1 MMKITRP
8 ILLIVH
14 RQYELLSYHKAYR
27 FIVEDE
33 TDMTGTTTPREALH
47 IARHI
52 NLVPNWMISTGN
64 LYNAY
69 LGNIVTYRM
78 TRIEIVS
85 MLAKR

>member
-69 LGNIVTYRM
+69 CYIVTLYWM

-85 MLAKR
+85 ISEKR